1 VSTPP
6 ADGRRLRSERSRQ
19 AVIDALL
26 RLYDE
31 GTIRPSV
38 AQISAAS
45 GVSERSVFRHF
56 ADLEDLASA
65 AISRQIG
72 QVMAFYADPEP
83 ADTLAG
89 RIDAIV
95 DQRLALHARV
105 GNLARA
111 ASYHAISSPTIARV
125 VAERRTLL
133 RGQIERHLAADL
145 QHLPTPARRAALA
158 ALDQLLSLEAL
169 DFFRSQ
175 TDPLGPAEL
184 RRLLIDT
191 ADALLASASEEVR

>member
-56 ADLEDLASA
+56 TDLEDLASA

-72 QVMAFYADPEP
+72 QVLAFYADPEP

-125 VAERRTLL
+125 VAERRALL
-133 RGQIERHLAADL
+133 RAQVERHLAVDL
-145 QHLPTPARRAALA
+145 EHLPPLARASAVA

-175 TDPLGPAEL
+175 SEPLGLPEL

-191 ADALLASASEEVR
+191 ADAVLASASEEVR